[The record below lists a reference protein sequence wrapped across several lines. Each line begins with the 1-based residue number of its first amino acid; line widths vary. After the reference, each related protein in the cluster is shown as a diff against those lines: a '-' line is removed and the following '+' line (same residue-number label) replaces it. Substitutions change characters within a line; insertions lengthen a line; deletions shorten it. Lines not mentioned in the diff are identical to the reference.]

1 MYPKTL
7 YGITEIACV
16 VLYKPE
22 LPLLTLKDPRL
33 DDVAIMIAIYTCSEI
48 E

>member
-7 YGITEIACV
+7 YGITEIACG

-22 LPLLTLKDPRL
+22 LPLLTLKDPSV
-33 DDVAIMIAIYTCSEI
+33 DDVAIMIAMYTCSEL
-48 E
+48 